1 MNFDDVDFKNMARD
15 FLEIIEG
22 RKPPAMTDAERLV
35 FNFLVKCNEDGCFEQ
50 KS

>member
-1 MNFDDVDFKNMARD
+1 MNVDDVDFKNMARA
-15 FLEIIEG
+15 FLKIIG
-22 RKPPAMTDAERLV
+22 DRKPPAMNDAERLV